1 MPSLVQGYSY
11 DIFISYRQ
19 NDNLDGWVTE
29 FVANLERE
37 LRAIIKDPVSVYFDQ
52 NPHDG
57 LLETHS
63 VDKSLE
69 GKLNCVIFIPIL
81 SQTYCDIKSYAWL
94 NEFCAF
100 NSQVSSDNIGR
111 EVKLSN
117 GNVSS
122 RILPV
127 RIHELEVE
135 DRHAFETESGG
146 PIRAVDFIYREAGVN
161 RPLKMSDNRSYNLNQ
176 TDYRN
181 QVNKL
186 AHAVKDILAAIRN
199 PASPSIAAAKSTA
212 VAPKPSYARLIA
224 IVAVVVVILG
234 VVYLV
239 YRSFGVSSDSS
250 IEKSIAVLPFTDLTP
265 DHKMEYFGDGISD
278 EIINALTTIK
288 DLKVAGRTSSFQFKN
303 EKVDLRTIGQKLGVS
318 YVLEGSVQKFEDQL
332 RITVQLIRTNDNF
345 HVWSHRFDLREVN
358 IFKIQDAIATS
369 VVEKLKVTL
378 SDFEKGQLSRKETTE
393 AAYAEYLKGMHRYK
407 ANQYR
412 DAIPFFLRA
421 IDLDAAYAPP
431 YAFLGISVV
440 RSIDRT
446 HADSVA
452 MAVNLAKRAIEL
464 DPDLP
469 EGYSA
474 MGIIGWMGVRDFA
487 MAQEYFEK
495 SIELNPSSSLTK
507 NRYGYFLTWMGDF
520 QYSTRMAREAL
531 NLDPVDVNSY
541 YLLFL
546 AAHFSNNA
554 DSARKVL
561 DAHRRAVGTDGLWIR
576 NTSTLYCMLNKPEA
590 AIHFLDSA
598 SRSDYKLDEGD
609 MGTLSSCYWRV
620 GQKERSDSMLALL
633 RKVRRK
639 DQKYYQ
645 IARIFAIQGKMDS
658 CLNNLELSVRN
669 FETAVVSLKVDPD
682 FNSVRQHPHY
692 RELYRS
698 IGFDS
703 YKPRYN

>member
-1 MPSLVQGYSY
+1 MPSLVQGYTY

-29 FVANLERE
+29 FVTNLERE

-81 SQTYCDIKSYAWL
+81 SQTFCDIKSYAWQK
-94 NEFCAF
+94 EFCNF
-100 NSQVSSDNIGR
+100 NTQASQDSIGR

-127 RIHELEVE
+127 RIHELEAE
-135 DRHAFETESGG
+135 DRQAFEAESGT

-161 RPLKMSDNRSYNLNQ
+161 RPLKPSDNRAYNLNQ

-186 AHAVKDILAAIRN
+186 AHAIKDILTAIRN
-199 PASPSIAAAKSTA
+199 PVSPPIAAVKFTA
-212 VAPKPSYARLIA
+212 SAAKPSYVRLIA
-224 IVAVVVVILG
+224 VVAAVVVILG
-234 VVYLV
+234 AVYLV
-239 YRSFGVSSDSS
+239 YRSLGSSSDSG

-265 DHKMEYFGDGISD
+265 DHNMEYFGDGISD

-303 EKVDLRTIGQKLGVS
+303 EKVDLRTVGQKLGVS

-345 HVWSHRFDLREVN
+345 HAWSHRFDLQEVN
-358 IFKIQDAIATS
+358 IFKIQDAIASS

-378 SDFEKGQLSRKETTE
+378 SDFEKGQLSRKETNE
-393 AAYAEYLKGMHRYK
+393 EAYAEYLKGMHRYK
-407 ANQYR
+407 ADQYR
-412 DAIPFFLRA
+412 DAIPFFQRA

-446 HADSVA
+446 HPDSVA
-452 MAVNLAKRAIEL
+452 LAVKLAKRAIEL
-464 DPDLP
+464 DPNLP

-474 MGIIGWMGVRDFA
+474 MGIISWMGLRDFLT
-487 MAQEYFEK
+487 AQQYFEK

-520 QYSTRMAREAL
+520 KYSTRMAREAL

-541 YLLFL
+541 HLLFL
-546 AAHFSNNA
+546 AAYFSNST
-554 DSARKVL
+554 DSAGKVL
-561 DAHRRAVGTDGLWIR
+561 QAHRKAIGKDVLWIR
-576 NTSTLYCMLNKPEA
+576 NTANLYYGLNKPQA

-598 SRSDYKLDEGD
+598 GKLNYKLNEDD
-609 MGTLSSCYWRV
+609 MGTLSACYWQL
-620 GQKERSDSMLALL
+620 GQKERSDSLLTVL
-633 RKVRRK
+633 RKWK
-639 DQKYYQ
+639 KSNQKYFQ
-645 IARIFAIQGKMDS
+645 LARVFVIQGKIDS
-658 CLNNLELSVRN
+658 CLHNLELSAGK
-669 FETAVVSLKVDPD
+669 FEIPVVTLKVNPD
-682 FNSVRQHPHY
+682 FNPIRNYPRY
-692 RELYRS
+692 LELYQS
-698 IGFDS
+698 IGFDR
-703 YKPRYN
+703 YKPTDN